1 MINRAMEILPV
12 QNWNQ
17 CNGKKFTSVAKT
29 GMDEIGRNSKGDVS
43 FGNRSDGTMRYRLIT
58 GPVR

>member
-43 FGNRSDGTMRYRLIT
+43 FGNRSDETMCYHPIT
-58 GPVR
+58 APVR